1 MITLDM
7 LVVAHIL
14 VGFIT
19 AYAFKFLVI
28 NKLTPQQHKALDKFL
43 ESEIELNLAF
53 FITQRCNTSVKSF
66 FCKVMMFMLFMC
78 GILAPI
84 GFWKLNKELTQ

>member
-7 LVVAHIL
+7 LIVAHIL
-14 VGFIT
+14 VGLIT

-28 NKLTPQQHKALDKFL
+28 NKLTPQQHKTLDKLL
-43 ESEIELNLAF
+43 ESNTDLNTVF
-53 FITQRCNTSVKSF
+53 FIEYKCNTSVKSF
-66 FCKVMMFMLFMC
+66 FCKAMMFMLFMS
-78 GILAPI
+78 GILAPV